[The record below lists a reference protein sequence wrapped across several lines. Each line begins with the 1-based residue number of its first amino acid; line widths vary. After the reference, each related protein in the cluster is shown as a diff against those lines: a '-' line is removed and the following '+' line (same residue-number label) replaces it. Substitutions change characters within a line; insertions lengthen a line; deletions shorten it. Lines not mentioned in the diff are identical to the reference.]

1 MGATL
6 ELKYF
11 NSYWLKKLTNVVAE
25 TPSAPAS
32 PYANVP
38 EAYTPVNATDWFI
51 EESRIRGGYN
61 NTSTDIGVKAHIVED
76 NANNQDRFNSLIYSG
91 VFNSRTGVNQTNEFS
106 VAEDITRSLDPAHGS
121 IQKLYAED
129 TNLIIFQEDKVNR
142 ALIDK
147 DAIYSAEGSA
157 LTTSGRLVIGQII
170 AYQGK
175 YGIAKDPL
183 SFAAYGYRKYF
194 TDRKRGCVLQL
205 STNGQIVEIS
215 GYGMHD
221 FFRDQL
227 TDLSTSTNG
236 IVGGWDNH
244 TKNYILS
251 IKKNRS
257 TGFVA
262 QSGNAATP
270 QAYNQPSDG
279 VDVTLTLNAANT
291 NITAGMYI
299 YKYTTSGQVVGQLY
313 GRVESV
319 ISSGNPSSF
328 KCNIGTQIP
337 GNEVLIFYNESF
349 KTVSFDESVKGWTSL
364 FTFQPKLMFS
374 LTSTFFSTN
383 SGKIYSHYGSSPY
396 ANFYGIE
403 NDSDVTVVL
412 NAKPSTV
419 KVFKTVNYEG
429 GNDWIVDSVVASSGD
444 IALTPIAKYGNVPN
458 SLSLLE
464 SEMFSNK
471 FKRKENKYFANII
484 NNSSPMAGEIV
495 FGNNMTGVKGF
506 FSTFKFKLDNSINQK
521 RELFAVSSDTV
532 ESSY

>member
-11 NSYWLKKLTNVVAE
+11 NSYWLKKLTNVVANS
-25 TPSAPAS
+25 PSAPVT
-32 PYANVP
+32 PYTNLP
-38 EAYTPVNATDWFI
+38 QAYTPVNATDWFI

-76 NANNQDRFNSLIYSG
+76 NASNQNRFNSMIYSG
-91 VFNSRTGVNQTNEFS
+91 VFNSRTGINQTNEFS
-106 VAEDITRSLDPAHGS
+106 VGEDITRSVDPAHGS

-147 DAIYSAEGSA
+147 DAIFTAEGSA

-227 TDLSTSTNG
+227 TNTATVTNG
-236 IVGGWDNH
+236 VIGGWDNH

-251 IKKNRS
+251 I
-257 TGFVA
+257 
-262 QSGNAATP
+262 Q
-270 QAYNQPSDG
+270 QPDT
-279 VDVTLTLNAANT
+279 VVDDVT
-291 NITAGMYI
+291 
-299 YKYTTSGQVVGQLY
+299 
-313 GRVESV
+313 VE
-319 ISSGNPSSF
+319 N
-328 KCNIGTQIP
+328 
-337 GNEVLIFYNESF
+337 F
-349 KTVSFDESVKGWTSL
+349 KTASFDESIKGWTSL
-364 FTFQPKLMFS
+364 FSFKPDLMFS
-374 LTSTFFSTN
+374 LTSTFFS
-383 SGKIYSHYGSSPY
+383 SKEGKIYTHYGSSGY
-396 ANFYGIE
+396 ANFYGTVY
-403 NDSDVTVVL
+403 DSNVTVVL

-419 KVFKTVNYEG
+419 KVFKTINYEG
-429 GNDWIVDSVVASSGD
+429 GNDWTVSSAVASSGD
-444 IALTPIAKYGNVPN
+444 IALIPIAKYGNVPN

-464 SEMFSNK
+464 SEIFSNK

-484 NNSSPMAGEIV
+484 NNSSAAAGEIV
-495 FGNNMTGVKGF
+495 FGNNMTGIKGF
-506 FSTFKFKLDNSINQK
+506 FSTFKFNLDNVINQK

>member
-11 NSYWLKKLTNVVAE
+11 NSYWLKKISSVVDANPQP
-25 TPSAPAS
+25 TV
-32 PYANVP
+32 PYASVP
-38 EAYTPVNATDWFI
+38 QAYNNDNATDWFI

-76 NANNQDRFNSLIYSG
+76 NPNNQNRFNTIIYSG
-91 VFNSRTGVNQTNEFS
+91 VFNSRTGINQTNEFS
-106 VAEDITRSLDPAHGS
+106 VGEDITRSVDPAHGS
-121 IQKLYAED
+121 IQKLFAED

-147 DAIYSAEGSA
+147 DAIYTAEGQA
-157 LTTSGRLVIGQII
+157 LTASGRMVIGQIVPF
-170 AYQGK
+170 AGK
-175 YGIAKDPL
+175 YGIATDPF
-183 SFAAYGYRKYF
+183 SFAVYGYRKYF
-194 TDRKRGCVLQL
+194 TDRKRGCVLRL
-205 STNGQIVEIS
+205 TTGGEIVEIS

-227 TDLSTSTNG
+227 TQDGITR

-251 IKKNRS
+251 I
-257 TGFVA
+257 
-262 QSGNAATP
+262 Q
-270 QAYNQPSDG
+270 
-279 VDVTLTLNAANT
+279 
-291 NITAGMYI
+291 TASS
-299 YKYTTSGQVVGQLY
+299 YKTT
-313 GRVESV
+313 
-319 ISSGNPSSF
+319 
-328 KCNIGTQIP
+328 
-337 GNEVLIFYNESF
+337 
-349 KTVSFDESVKGWTSL
+349 SFDEGVQGWTS
-364 FTFQPKLMFS
+364 FFSFKPSFMFS

-383 SGKIYSHYGSSPY
+383 AGKLYSHYGTSNY
-396 ANFYGIE
+396 GEFYTVE

-412 NAKPSTV
+412 NSSPSTV

-429 GNDWIVDSVVASSGD
+429 GTDWTVSSIVASSGD
-444 IALTPIAKYGNVPN
+444 IALAPISKY
-458 SLSLLE
+458 SLPSNLTDLE

-484 NNSSPMAGEIV
+484 NNSSPGKGEILW
-495 FGNNMTGVKGF
+495 GASMTGVKGF
-506 FSTFKFKLDNSINQK
+506 FSTFKFSLDNSINQK

>member
-25 TPSAPAS
+25 SPAAPTA
-32 PYANVP
+32 PYADVP
-38 EAYTPVNATDWFI
+38 QAYTPVNATDWFI

-76 NANNQDRFNSLIYSG
+76 NASNQNRFNSLIYSG
-91 VFNSRTGVNQTNEFS
+91 VFNSRTGINQTNEFS
-106 VAEDITRSLDPAHGS
+106 VGEDITRSLDPAHGS

-215 GYGMHD
+215 SYGMHD

-227 TDLSTSTNG
+227 TNTATVANG
-236 IVGGWDNH
+236 VIGGWDNH

-251 IKKNRS
+251 IQQPD
-257 TGFVA
+257 TVV
-262 QSGNAATP
+262 SG
-270 QAYNQPSDG
+270 
-279 VDVTLTLNAANT
+279 VTIEN
-291 NITAGMYI
+291 
-299 YKYTTSGQVVGQLY
+299 
-313 GRVESV
+313 
-319 ISSGNPSSF
+319 
-328 KCNIGTQIP
+328 
-337 GNEVLIFYNESF
+337 F

-364 FTFQPKLMFS
+364 FSFKPDLMFS
-374 LTSTFFSTN
+374 LTSTFFS
-383 SGKIYSHYGSSPY
+383 SKEGKIYTHYGSSGY
-396 ANFYGIE
+396 ANFYGTVY
-403 NDSDVTVVL
+403 DSNVTVVL

-419 KVFKTVNYEG
+419 KVFKTINYEG
-429 GNDWIVDSVVASSGD
+429 GNDWTVDSLVASSGD
-444 IALTPIAKYGNVPN
+444 VALVPIAKYGNVPN

-484 NNSSPMAGEIV
+484 NNSPATAGEIV

>member
-11 NSYWLKKLTNVVAE
+11 NSYWLKKLTNVVAKN
-25 TPSAPAS
+25 PSAPVT

-38 EAYTPVNATDWFI
+38 QAYTPVNATDWFI

-76 NANNQDRFNSLIYSG
+76 NPSNQNRFNSMIYSG
-91 VFNSRTGVNQTNEFS
+91 VFNSRTGINQTNEFS
-106 VAEDITRSLDPAHGS
+106 VGEDITRSVDPAHGS

-147 DAIYSAEGSA
+147 DAIFTAEGSA

-227 TDLSTSTNG
+227 TNSATVVNG
-236 IVGGWDNH
+236 VIGGWDNH

-251 IKKNRS
+251 IQQPD
-257 TGFVA
+257 TIVA
-262 QSGNAATP
+262 GET
-270 QAYNQPSDG
+270 
-279 VDVTLTLNAANT
+279 
-291 NITAGMYI
+291 
-299 YKYTTSGQVVGQLY
+299 
-313 GRVESV
+313 VE
-319 ISSGNPSSF
+319 N
-328 KCNIGTQIP
+328 
-337 GNEVLIFYNESF
+337 F
-349 KTVSFDESVKGWTSL
+349 KTASFDESVKGWTSL
-364 FTFQPKLMFS
+364 FSFKPDFMFS
-374 LTSTFFSTN
+374 LTSTFFS
-383 SGKIYSHYGSSPY
+383 SKEGKIYTHYGNSGY
-396 ANFYGIE
+396 ANFYGTIY
-403 NDSDVTVVL
+403 DSNVTVVL
-412 NAKPSTV
+412 NAQPSTV
-419 KVFKTVNYEG
+419 KVFKTINYEG
-429 GNDWIVDSVVASSGD
+429 GNDWTVSSAVASSGD
-444 IALTPIAKYGNVPN
+444 IALIPIDKYGNVPN

-484 NNSSPMAGEIV
+484 NNSSPAAGEIV
-495 FGNNMTGVKGF
+495 FGNNMTGIKGF
-506 FSTFKFKLDNSINQK
+506 FSTFKFNLVNVINQK